1 MIFKSFIIEKNIKLL
16 DTNSANIFYG
26 ENIGLKDDLKIQIK
40 NLYEDYEI
48 LTLMQ
53 DEILK
58 NHDFHDF
65 RSKFHDF
72 SSFSCF
78 FHARLPVLEPIR

>member
-40 NLYEDYEI
+40 KSL
-48 LTLMQ
+48 
-53 DEILK
+53 
-58 NHDFHDF
+58 
-65 RSKFHDF
+65 R
-72 SSFSCF
+72 
-78 FHARLPVLEPIR
+78 RL

>member
-58 NHDFHDF
+58 NHNILYEELNNLCKNLYNF
-65 RSKFHDF
+65 KEI
-72 SSFSCF
+72 
-78 FHARLPVLEPIR
+78 ALK